1 MSGTEGQ
8 CDDRALPEATAGHS
22 GEAIRGGLPCF
33 PLLADHPLPATN
45 AKQPDHVLSIEDAL
59 LHLTTPESLPDFMS
73 SRGVRTQDASKQ
85 VFVDALPP
93 VLLLHLKRFLYD
105 EVGGVQKSTK
115 KVAYGTELTIDER
128 VMSAPLRAQVGKDGA
143 KYELFGGESRLA
155 CFVPGDVRGA
165 DRKSFTLFT
174 VVYHHGLQASGGH
187 YTVAVRRGYRSPAW
201 LELDDTH
208 MRSLT
213 EAEVAVSPTAPG
225 RRWESVSDGRR
236 RFEDDDADQK
246 VAYLLLYAKVKQ

>member
-1 MSGTEGQ
+1 M
-8 CDDRALPEATAGHS
+8 P
-22 GEAIRGGLPCF
+22 P
-33 PLLADHPLPATN
+33 TN
-45 AKQPDHVLSIEDAL
+45 AKQPDHVLGIEDAL

-155 CFVPGDVRGA
+155 CVLP
-165 DRKSFTLFT
+165 
-174 VVYHHGLQASGGH
+174 
-187 YTVAVRRGYRSPAW
+187 
-201 LELDDTH
+201 
-208 MRSLT
+208 
-213 EAEVAVSPTAPG
+213 PG
-225 RRWESVSDGRR
+225 RQRVLIEN
-236 RFEDDDADQK
+236 
-246 VAYLLLYAKVKQ
+246 LYAAHSRLPPRSASIRRALYRRCPERVPVSGLART

>member
-1 MSGTEGQ
+1 MQQPCHFGVV
-8 CDDRALPEATAGHS
+8 LPD
-22 GEAIRGGLPCF
+22 
-33 PLLADHPLPATN
+33 LARNTR
-45 AKQPDHVLSIEDAL
+45 QPDHVLSIEDAL

-143 KYELFGGESRLA
+143 KYELFGGKTRDLSIPVLA
-155 CFVPGDVRGA
+155 FIVQTRRRVLTRG
-165 DRKSFTLFT
+165 
-174 VVYHHGLQASGGH
+174 GLILQSCTTTACKPPVDITRSLSGAR
-187 YTVAVRRGYRSPAW
+187 TDLRRGSSW
-201 LELDDTH
+201 T
-208 MRSLT
+208 T
-213 EAEVAVSPTAPG
+213 PTCAP
-225 RRWESVSDGRR
+225 
-236 RFEDDDADQK
+236 
-246 VAYLLLYAKVKQ
+246 